1 MSGSCSHWL
10 TSIVTLLSVSPG
22 ATGDAGNLSADV
34 IYTRRARIYSILKQ
48 LHTQHALPVSPAP
61 PCFSVCAL

>member
-1 MSGSCSHWL
+1 M
-10 TSIVTLLSVSPG
+10 TLLNVSPS